1 METTCSVVRGIGAYK
16 FGFVNFLLDKL
27 GDPLML
33 MMQPGVFYL
42 RCCHAGDIAKSP
54 RHARAL
60 SFLIL
65 LSLLNWPHVNSLDAP
80 TSLSAT
86 TNRNCERALPL
97 LPGAAQRYRLG
108 TAFSLVAYRLQW

>member
-1 METTCSVVRGIGAYK
+1 MKREGSPEHKRKDQVIEADHQLAMAHQLCRLDQLGQFPTRIKHARLHGRSVPHTSILPSMETTCSVVRGIGAYK

-54 RHARAL
+54 RQG
-60 SFLIL
+60 S
-65 LSLLNWPHVNSLDAP
+65 
-80 TSLSAT
+80 
-86 TNRNCERALPL
+86 
-97 LPGAAQRYRLG
+97 
-108 TAFSLVAYRLQW
+108 

>member
-1 METTCSVVRGIGAYK
+1 MEPTCSVVRGIGAYK

-54 RHARAL
+54 RQGSIFLDLAEFVELAARQL
-60 SFLIL
+60 
-65 LSLLNWPHVNSLDAP
+65 
-80 TSLSAT
+80 TRRT
-86 TNRNCERALPL
+86 
-97 LPGAAQRYRLG
+97 Y
-108 TAFSLVAYRLQW
+108 